1 MFFLC
6 VFYFIQALK
15 YNASVTKEK
24 TILLFV
30 AGLVLTTF
38 VIVGAILFVPG
49 KTYSYYEE
57 IRADKFEN
65 IVGGG
70 AAITNNHKL
79 CVIKQ

>member
-1 MFFLC
+1 MASLLETEFMEFFC
-6 VFYFIQALK
+6 VFFFFQALK

-49 KTYSYYEE
+49 KMCSYYKGN
-57 IRADKFEN
+57 R
-65 IVGGG
+65 G
-70 AAITNNHKL
+70 
-79 CVIKQ
+79 